1 VRGRPTGTGPA
12 HRRFVVRRLG
22 AVGVLV
28 AVLGLAYL
36 LWFTSV
42 FGVRSVTVTGLD
54 GLGEDEVRTAAAI
67 DDGTPMVRLDTDE
80 VASRVAALSRVAAV
94 DVARSWPNT
103 VEVAVTERV
112 PVAVVA
118 AADGA
123 HLVDETGLDFAV
135 VPTPPTGLPELRVH
149 RVDPA
154 DAETG
159 SAMAVLAT
167 LPEQLRTQVTVLRAN
182 SPSDIELTLADGRT
196 VEWGG
201 AADAAR
207 KAAVIIA
214 LLTRPG
220 TTYDVST
227 PDFPT
232 VS

>member
-1 VRGRPTGTGPA
+1 MSGRPLSAGPA
-12 HRRFVVRRLG
+12 HRRFVVRRFG

-36 LWFTSV
+36 LWFTAV
-42 FGVRSVTVTGLD
+42 LGVRTVAVTGLR
-54 GLGEDEVRTAAAI
+54 GLTEDEVRTAAAI

-80 VASRVAALSRVAAV
+80 VAGRVAALRRVAAV
-94 DVARSWPNT
+94 DVSRSWPNT

-123 HLVDETGLDFAV
+123 HLVDSTGLDFAV
-135 VPTPPTGLPELRVH
+135 ESTPPTGLPELRVH
-149 RVDPA
+149 RVDPT

-159 SAMAVLAT
+159 SAMAVLAV
-167 LPEQLRTQVTVLRAN
+167 LPEPVRTQLTVLRAN
-182 SPSDIELTLADGRT
+182 SPSDVELTLADGRT

-201 AADAAR
+201 AADSAR
-207 KAAVIIA
+207 KAAVITA

>member
-1 VRGRPTGTGPA
+1 VSSRLA
-12 HRRFVVRRLG
+12 QRRFIVRRFG
-22 AVGVLV
+22 AVGVLA
-28 AVLGLAYL
+28 AVLGFAYL

-42 FGVRSVTVTGLD
+42 FGVRTVTVAGLQ

-67 DDGTPMVRLDTDE
+67 DDGTPLVRLDTDE
-80 VASRVAALSRVAAV
+80 VAGRVAALRRVAAV
-94 DVARSWPNT
+94 DVSRSWPNT

-112 PVAVVA
+112 PVAAVV

-123 HLVDETGLDFAV
+123 HLVDATGLDFAV
-135 VPTPPTGLPELRVH
+135 VATPPTGLPELRVH
-149 RVDPA
+149 QVDPA
-154 DAETG
+154 NPETG
-159 SAMAVLAT
+159 TAMAVLAV
-167 LPEQLRTQVTVLRAN
+167 LPEPVRAQLTVLRAN
-182 SPSDIELTLADGRT
+182 SPSDVELTLADGRT

-201 AADAAR
+201 AADSAR
-207 KAAVIIA
+207 KAAVITA